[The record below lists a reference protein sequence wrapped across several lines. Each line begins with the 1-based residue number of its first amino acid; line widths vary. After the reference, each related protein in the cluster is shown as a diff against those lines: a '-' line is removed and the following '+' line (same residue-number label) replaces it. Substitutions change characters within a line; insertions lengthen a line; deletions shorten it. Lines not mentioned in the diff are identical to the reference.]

1 MNSGKTSKVV
11 RFLCYLGFV
20 FLYYLSAVFHHADV
34 VRSCEN
40 KGWYNGSIFGEDIK
54 CKKMKIKGDNNEDNI

>member
-1 MNSGKTSKVV
+1 MKSEKISKII

-20 FLYYLSAVFHHADV
+20 FLYYLSAALHHSEI

-40 KGWYNGSIFGEDIK
+40 KGWYNGSIFGESIK
-54 CKKMKIKGDNNEDNI
+54 CEKIKGDNNEDNL